1 MPAPDTG
8 ASGSL
13 AAWMNA
19 EGPEQSV
26 VVASRVRLARNLATA
41 RYPGTASSEDEL
53 RARDEI
59 VAAFRRLPNSGDFA
73 ILFLDDLTPLER
85 RILFERGLVPQGF
98 SLEKQR
104 AIVVGDGGDVC
115 AAIGDEDHLRLA
127 VVGAGSCLEA
137 VHARADRLDDELAEV
152 LPYAVSAEWGYLNTA
167 VTNLGT
173 GLRASAMLHLP
184 GLAISGLLARAVK
197 ATAQVGVS
205 IRGFFGEGQ
214 DSLGDLYLVANEVTI
229 GQGEREIVAALSRVT
244 GQLAAWEQRAR
255 EELAAKR
262 RMDIED
268 RVFRALGLL
277 THCRYLSMR
286 EAIDSLGAMRLGVGL
301 GLLGEPDLPTLTRL
315 LYQVQKAH
323 VQQVLQSRQD
333 ATDSRLIDYTRA
345 QVVRE
350 SLAGAGRR

>member
-1 MPAPDTG
+1 MAAPDVGATG
-8 ASGSL
+8 RP
-13 AAWMNA
+13 AAWMEA
-19 EGPEQSV
+19 EGPEQAV
-26 VVASRVRLARNLATA
+26 VVASRVRLARNLRTG
-41 RYPGTASSEDEL
+41 RFPGTATSEEEVSE
-53 RARDEI
+53 RDE
-59 VAAFRRLPNSGDFA
+59 VLAAFRRLPNGGDFA
-73 ILFLDDLTPLER
+73 ILFLDELTPLQR

-98 SLEKQR
+98 ALEKQR
-104 AIVVGDGGDVC
+104 ALVVGEGGDVS
-115 AAIGDEDHLRLA
+115 AAIGDEDILRLA

-137 VHARADRLDDELAEV
+137 VHARADRLDDGLAEL

-184 GLAISGLLARAVK
+184 GLVMNGLLARAVK

-229 GQGEREIVAALSRVT
+229 GQGEREIVTALARVT
-244 GQLAAWEQRAR
+244 GQLVAWEQRAR
-255 EELAAKR
+255 DELAAKR
-262 RMDIED
+262 RMDLED
-268 RVFRALGLL
+268 RVFRALGLA

-286 EAIDSLGAMRLGVGL
+286 EAVEALGSLRLGVGQR
-301 GLLGEPDLPTLTRL
+301 LLDRPDLPTLTRL

-333 ATDSRLIDYTRA
+333 AADSRLIDYTRA
-345 QVVRE
+345 QVVRG
-350 SLAGAGRR
+350 SLAGEGR